1 MLFNAYNLIFIVEEE
16 IIVSIYGKREEALS
30 TEKAMETKDGYQ
42 LREPSVF
49 NRSHLKCKNVAIGV
63 DNTYYWNVNL

>member
-1 MLFNAYNLIFIVEEE
+1 MGSKSFVEK
-16 IIVSIYGKREEALS
+16 VRSALGILAKGR
-30 TEKAMETKDGYQ
+30 KAMETKDGYQ

-49 NRSHLKCKNVAIGV
+49 YGSHSKGKNVDIGV